1 MKQVI
6 NINFQG
12 SVVPIEVT
20 AFEELKNYTESLRRY
35 FANEEGRDEI
45 INDIE
50 SRIAELFQERLKAG
64 STCIT
69 EDDVNAII
77 ASMGRPEDFEEV
89 TGAATAAENKKYEQQ
104 QKTTAE
110 PAQPGVHKRLY
121 RDENNKVLGGVC
133 SGLANYFGV
142 DPTVIRIALAVLV
155 FAAGFGIITYLVLWI
170 AVPSSATTVIGGS
183 RKKFFR
189 DPDNK
194 IVAGVCSGIG
204 NYFGINVWIP
214 RVLFLLPFISFI
226 FRFGHWGFYDF
237 PSFLRFSFSPGSV
250 IVYIIL
256 WLVIPEA
263 FTTTEK
269 LEMKGEKVD
278 MNSIKNSVVEE
289 MKGVGQRVQAFGEEA
304 KTFAQEKTKVVSSE
318 VGKVAKRSRSS
329 LGDVI
334 SLVARGFGYFIIAV
348 VGFAMVVGLFSLGIF
363 SIGIFPLK
371 DYVIR
376 DGWQNA
382 FAWGTLLF
390 FVAVPIIGVI
400 TWIIR
405 RIAKIKGKSKMVRW
419 SFACL
424 WIIGWACAIGL
435 ITSVGSDFRSMSSDN
450 VADVALSNPKADK
463 LELTTNL
470 PTTRTYHKRWLRFEP
485 FEGLGEDD
493 TVYVRNVKVHIV
505 KSTNDS
511 FRVTISKFA
520 NGYRKAYADTSVAQM
535 NYNMVQNDSILLLDR
550 GIPINQHD
558 KFRNQHVIII
568 VYVPVGKKIKV
579 DDNIGWGNEVSFHSF
594 RNGNNDWF
602 WDNDG
607 FDENWQ
613 FNTEYVMK
621 ADGLYTLDGYPA
633 GDPDHRKRKIKVT
646 RNGGSTTTTV
656 TEGDDYRYDDDSIQP
671 ALKKI
676 DSIKMRQK
684 MDEKRMIDSLEK
696 IQKKNQLEN
705 EKIEKIKE
713 KMGDD
718 NTFNQTKNPMDSEML
733 RTI

>member
-20 AFEELKNYTESLRRY
+20 AFELLKNYTESLRRY
-35 FANEEGRDEI
+35 FSNEEGRDEI

-110 PAQPGVHKRLY
+110 PQPSGHKRLY

-133 SGLANYFGV
+133 AGLANYFGL
-142 DPTVIRIALAVLV
+142 DPLVIRIIFVVMALAV
-155 FAAGFGIITYLVLWI
+155 GFGIIPYIIFWV
-170 AVPSSATTVIGGS
+170 AVPSSATKVIGGS

-189 DPDNK
+189 DPDDK

-204 NYFGINVWIP
+204 NYFGINSWIP
-214 RVLFLLPFISFI
+214 RILFLLPFVSVI
-226 FRFGHWGFYDF
+226 FRWGHWGFYDF

-289 MKGVGQRVQAFGEEA
+289 MKGVGQRVEKFGAEATAFA
-304 KTFAQEKTKVVSSE
+304 KEKGKEMGSE
-318 VGKVAKRSRSS
+318 MGKVARRSRSS

-334 SLVARGFGYFIIAV
+334 ALLARGFGYFVTAV
-348 VGFAMVVGLFSLGIF
+348 VLFFLVVGLFGLGIF

-371 DYVIR
+371 DYLIR
-376 DGWQNA
+376 DGWQNI

-390 FVAVPIIGVI
+390 FIAVPIIGVI
-400 TWIIR
+400 TMIIR
-405 RIAKIKGKSKMVRW
+405 RIAKIRGNSKMVRW
-419 SFACL
+419 TFISL
-424 WIIGWACAIGL
+424 WIIGWVSVVFL
-435 ITSVGSDFRSMSSDN
+435 TSSVFHDFRRSNN
-450 VADVALSNPKADK
+450 VVNEEVYLSNPAVGK
-463 LELTTNL
+463 LEITGGGTDMFF
-470 PTTRTYHKRWLRFEP
+470 RHRGFRFQP
-485 FEGLGEDD
+485 FSDFEEGD
-493 TVYVRNVKVHIV
+493 TLFVNNIDLNILKA
-505 KSTNDS
+505 SNDS
-511 FRVTISKFA
+511 FKVMVQKYC
-520 NGYRKAYADTSVAQM
+520 NGYNQIAADSTARSM
-535 NYNMVQNDSILLLDR
+535 YYPVQQKDSQLLLPK
-550 GIPINQHD
+550 GVPVTETT
-558 KFRNQHVIII
+558 KFRNQQIRML
-568 VYVPVGKKIKV
+568 VYVPVGKRIRINRNIWNNNGVHFGGPFSDQNYYFDGDNYDMYEHGWESNV
-579 DDNIGWGNEVSFHSF
+579 DYIMTD
-594 RNGNNDWF
+594 
-602 WDNDG
+602 
-607 FDENWQ
+607 
-613 FNTEYVMK
+613 K
-621 ADGLYTLDGYPA
+621 GLSTLDGKLVDQNKYPR
-633 GDPDHRKRKIKVT
+633 PKKKHNINNNNT
-646 RNGGSTTTTV
+646 
-656 TEGDDYRYDDDSIQP
+656 DDYRYENDSIQP
-671 ALKKI
+671 AIKKVDSFKMKQRMDMQRLN
-676 DSIKMRQK
+676 DSIDR
-684 MDEKRMIDSLEK
+684 EKKKKEQDIEKLEK
-696 IQKKNQLEN
+696 MKQKL
-705 EKIEKIKE
+705 
-713 KMGDD
+713 DD
-718 NTFNQTKNPMDSEML
+718 NYDPEAFNQNALPMDDPML